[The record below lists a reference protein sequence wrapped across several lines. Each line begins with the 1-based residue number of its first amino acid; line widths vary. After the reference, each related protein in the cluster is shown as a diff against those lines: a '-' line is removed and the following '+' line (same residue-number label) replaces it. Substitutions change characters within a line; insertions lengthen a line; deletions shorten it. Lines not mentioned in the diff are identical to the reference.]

1 MAKDQ
6 KEQADLIGYE
16 ALQRQAAYYVTR
28 RALARFAE
36 SPGALGDH
44 HFYISFQ
51 TQHPGVRLAESL
63 RTRFP
68 FELTIVLQHRYWDL
82 VVEAQHFEVTL
93 TFGGVRERLKVPYSA
108 LTRFYDP
115 SVNFV
120 LEFDQIME
128 LAQDSRDHAPLAPET
143 VTGPAAAPG
152 EDAIED
158 MPAGAKVVSLDAFRR
173 N

>member
-1 MAKDQ
+1 MAKD
-6 KEQADLIGYE
+6 ENEPTDLIGYD
-16 ALQRQAAYYVTR
+16 ALQRQAAYHVTR
-28 RALARFAE
+28 QALTRFAE

-44 HFYISFQ
+44 HFYVSFQ

-82 VVEAQHFEVTL
+82 VVEALYFEVTL
-93 TFGGVRERLKVPYSA
+93 TFGGVRERIKVPYSA
-108 LTRFYDP
+108 LTRFFDP

-120 LEFDQIME
+120 LEFDQMAE
-128 LAQDSRDHAPLAPET
+128 LAQDSRDHAPLAP
-143 VTGPAAAPG
+143 AAAPAPVLTLEAG
-152 EDAIED
+152 DDIQD
-158 MPAGAKVVSLDAFRR
+158 GAKVVSLDAFRR